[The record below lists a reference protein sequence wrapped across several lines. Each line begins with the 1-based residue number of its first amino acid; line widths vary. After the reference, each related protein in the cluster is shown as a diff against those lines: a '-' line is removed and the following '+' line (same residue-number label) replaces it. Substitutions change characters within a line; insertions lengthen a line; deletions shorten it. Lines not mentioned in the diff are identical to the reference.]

1 MQEHFM
7 SKSLAIETTDLRRI
21 YKLRG
26 PKKKDDAREL
36 IALDSVSLQVERG
49 QVFGLLGPNGAG
61 KTTLIKILSTLLLPT
76 SGKAL
81 VEGLD
86 VTREYQEIRRR
97 ISMVSGGETSG
108 YGLLTIQENL
118 WMFARFYGLDND
130 TARKRIDDLLK
141 TVGIYERRNAKISDL
156 STGLRQKMNFIR
168 GFISDPDMVFL
179 DEPTLGLDVT
189 AAREVRAFV
198 KQWMSDYPDRTILLT
213 THYMAEADELCD
225 NLAIVDQGKVLALD
239 TPANLKHRLQ
249 RESIFNLKIS
259 PLGAK
264 PSRDSMIENVPG
276 VRQVTVAEQNG
287 HTELNLILAGEDVL
301 SSVLSHLSERGSSL
315 ISLEKRE
322 PTLEDVFTDLVGRRL
337 DVDTSVSVGGN
348 HE

>member
-1 MQEHFM
+1 MNAM
-7 SKSLAIETTDLRRI
+7 NAALAIQAIDLRRV

-26 PKKKDDAREL
+26 PKRKGDAKEL
-36 IALDSVSLQVERG
+36 VALDGVNLEVARG

-86 VTREYQEIRRR
+86 VTKDVQEIRRR

-108 YGLLTIQENL
+108 YGLLTIEENL

-130 TARKRIDDLLK
+130 TARKQIDELMK
-141 TVGIYERRNAKISDL
+141 VVGIYERRRAKISDL

-168 GFISDPDMVFL
+168 GFISDPNMVFL

-189 AAREVRAFV
+189 AAREVRDFV
-198 KQWMSDYPDRTILLT
+198 KQWMQDHPERTILLT

-225 NLAIVDQGKVLALD
+225 QLAIVDHGKVMAQD
-239 TPANLKHRLQ
+239 TPENLKRRLQ
-249 RESIFNLKIS
+249 QDAIFNLKVA
-259 PLGAK
+259 PLGPK
-264 PSRDSMIENVPG
+264 PSRDAMLENVPG
-276 VRQVTVAEQNG
+276 VRQVTVNEQSDQ
-287 HTELNLILAGEDVL
+287 TELNLILAQEDVL
-301 SSVLSHLSERGSSL
+301 SSVLSHLTQRGSSL

-337 DVDTSVSVGGN
+337 DVDTSHKEGGEN
-348 HE
+348 G